1 MTRLSPST
9 IYKPSPTGYAQKLAS
24 EKLRARID
32 QTAQRALEVPDAEV
46 EAAIDEG
53 LVAVLNEGYVR
64 HRFSNERS
72 STRSNS
78 VLVNYADRFQASTR
92 R

>member
-1 MTRLSPST
+1 MQNGALRKVAELSPDIRRAIEILIPAPSKMTRLSPST

-53 LVAVLNEGYVR
+53 IN
-64 HRFSNERS
+64 HSCRS
-72 STRSNS
+72 PE
-78 VLVNYADRFQASTR
+78 
-92 R
+92 

>member
-1 MTRLSPST
+1 MQNGALRKVAELSPDIRRAIESLIDRPLENDEAVSIN

-53 LVAVLNEGYVR
+53 IN
-64 HRFSNERS
+64 HSCRS
-72 STRSNS
+72 PE
-78 VLVNYADRFQASTR
+78 
-92 R
+92 